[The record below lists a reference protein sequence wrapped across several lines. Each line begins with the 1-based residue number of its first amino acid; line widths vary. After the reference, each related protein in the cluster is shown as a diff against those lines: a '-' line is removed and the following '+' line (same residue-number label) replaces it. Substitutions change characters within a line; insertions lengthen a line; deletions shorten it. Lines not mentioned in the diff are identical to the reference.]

1 MLCQLLLSTCAR
13 PRSVAARAASTAEP
27 PAPQPS
33 PPPPSPPPQRAMRA
47 EPLMV
52 SPVEAKA
59 LAARPVPV
67 SVFEAFSLR
76 KPDSQHAST
85 PELMNGRAAMVGT
98 LACLAAEVAGG
109 GQSVV
114 DQASAHAEL
123 VAAFLFLLTTASL
136 VPVCRGVGPAPS
148 TLGVFTP
155 AAEAR
160 AARGLEL
167 AATSAVA
174 HSSTPPGAKRP
185 ARHGRLRRL
194 RRAGAGG
201 RQLSFLAARVV
212 DR

>member
-1 MLCQLLLSTCAR
+1 
-13 PRSVAARAASTAEP
+13 
-27 PAPQPS
+27 
-33 PPPPSPPPQRAMRA
+33 
-47 EPLMV
+47 MV

-109 GQSVV
+109 GQSIV

-123 VAAFLFLLTTASL
+123 VAAFLLLLTTASL

-160 AARGLEL
+160 AAIE
-167 AATSAVA
+167 A
-174 HSSTPPGAKRP
+174 SSWPRRPRWLTPPLQVRN
-185 ARHGRLRRL
+185 GRLAMVAFVVSVVL
-194 RRAGAGG
+194 EQVGG
-201 RQLSFLAARVV
+201 SSLF
-212 DR
+212 